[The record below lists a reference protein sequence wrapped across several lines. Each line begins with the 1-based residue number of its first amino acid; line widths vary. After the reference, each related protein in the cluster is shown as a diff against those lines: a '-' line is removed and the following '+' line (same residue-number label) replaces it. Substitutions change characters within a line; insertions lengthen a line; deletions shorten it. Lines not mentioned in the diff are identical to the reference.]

1 MSLFKFLKNI
11 SSFNLLKFKK
21 YDLDLSFV
29 YGDMSD
35 EVFLA
40 NSMKNIEVVLHIANI
55 KFSQNIVNAGSKV
68 GVSWFIC
75 VHTAAV
81 YSKYE
86 QLSSN
91 YISIEKSLLTNHSKI
106 TILRPSL
113 IYGTGEDPLTG
124 GDKKRDRKIW
134 KIVKF
139 IQKYNYFFVFGSGK
153 TLLQPVHCKDL
164 GEAYYSVLLNKKNT
178 IGKTYDLSGRNKI
191 SYLSMIKTISNYLE
205 KKIII
210 IHIPI
215 WLSFIIVKVLNIIP
229 VINISINTEQ
239 IVRMNED
246 RVFSWQKANKDF
258 SYSPLTFEEGVK
270 MEIDKYLNKT

>member
-1 MSLFKFLKNI
+1 
-11 SSFNLLKFKK
+11 
-21 YDLDLSFV
+21 
-29 YGDMSD
+29 MSD

-40 NSMKNIEVVLHIANI
+40 NSMKDIEVVLHIANI

-81 YSKYE
+81 FSKYE

-178 IGKTYDLSGRNKI
+178 IGKNYNLSGRNKI

-215 WLSFIIVKVLNIIP
+215 WLSFITVKALNIIP

-246 RVFSWQKANKDF
+246 RVFHGKKLIKIF
-258 SYSPLTFEEGVK
+258 L
-270 MEIDKYLNKT
+270 IHH